1 MLDDE
6 SGERFASPAEFAG
19 YALQGPSGREIG
31 KTEKLFVN
39 GKGGAEYVSVKVGFF
54 LHKTFLIPVDS
65 VSADGERR
73 ILALR

>member
-1 MLDDE
+1 M
-6 SGERFASPAEFAG
+6 
-19 YALQGPSGREIG
+19 
-31 KTEKLFVN
+31 
-39 GKGGAEYVSVKVGFF
+39 SVKVGFF